1 MAKTVV
7 GSFDD
12 FEEAQR
18 VAAALESAG
27 FSRADISIMGN
38 NSGSRY
44 GAGTSADTTST
55 AATADSTAS
64 GAGTGAV
71 AGAVIGGGA
80 GLAASLM
87 GLAIPGIGPIL
98 AAGPIAAALAG
109 AGVGAVAGGI
119 IGALT
124 HVGVSESDAHYYAE
138 AVRRG
143 GALVT
148 LSADDARAEQA
159 AQIMRS
165 HGAIDIERRAE
176 TWRQTGW
183 QRFDDAATPY
193 TQDEIDRERMA
204 WRSSAAASGTAVGG
218 TMAGI
223 QPTPATTVGG
233 STTRATER
241 EHATASGTR
250 RGESIGDKIER
261 AIPGDS
267 DRDGR

>member
-18 VAAALESAG
+18 VAAALEAAG
-27 FSRADISIMGN
+27 FSRSDISIMGN
-38 NSGSRY
+38 NSGGRH
-44 GAGTSADTTST
+44 APGTSSSTTDTAK
-55 AATADSTAS
+55 AAESTAS

-87 GLAIPGIGPIL
+87 GLAIPGVGPIL
-98 AAGPIAAALAG
+98 AAGPIAAVLAG
-109 AGVGAVAGGI
+109 AGVGAVAGGV

-124 HVGVSESDAHYYAE
+124 HVGVSEDDAHYYAE

-148 LSADDARAEQA
+148 LSADDTRAEQA
-159 AQIMRS
+159 AEIMRS

-176 TWRQTGW
+176 NWRQSGW
-183 QRFDDAATPY
+183 QRFDDGAAPLT
-193 TQDEIDRERMA
+193 TEDIERERMA
-204 WRSSAAASGTAVGG
+204 WRSTAGTTTAGAGAGWGSTPPGSTARTEREHAAASGT
-218 TMAGI
+218 
-223 QPTPATTVGG
+223 
-233 STTRATER
+233 
-241 EHATASGTR
+241 R
-250 RGESIGDKIER
+250 RNESIGDKVER